1 MNEELDKTEAE
12 LDKVKEELHKA
23 KEELAKA
30 KEELDKTREESHKTV
45 IISIS
50 NEELDKIRKIKD
62 TPSDDR
68 KKGGC
73 WIPAFFLWRNHYL
86 DSKCFYKQPL
96 CRGQSWC
103 FGFFWP
109 CPQHVEVPRLGIKP
123 EPPSHRHRCYLSCC
137 SANA

>member
-103 FGFFWP
+103 FGFF
-109 CPQHVEVPRLGIKP
+109 CCSNCVLYRIFEKHLANIDAHILIYIGIK
-123 EPPSHRHRCYLSCC
+123 R
-137 SANA
+137 

>member
-30 KEELDKTREESHKTV
+30 KEELDK
-45 IISIS
+45 
-50 NEELDKIRKIKD
+50 IRKIKD

-73 WIPAFFLWRNHYL
+73 WIPAIFFGGIITLILSVFINNPSVGDRV
-86 DSKCFYKQPL
+86 
-96 CRGQSWC
+96 G
-103 FGFFWP
+103 
-109 CPQHVEVPRLGIKP
+109 VLGSFVAAIAFCIAFLR
-123 EPPSHRHRCYLSCC
+123 SI
-137 SANA
+137 

>member
-73 WIPAFFLWRNHYL
+73 WIPAFFYGGIITLILSVFINNPSVGARV
-86 DSKCFYKQPL
+86 
-96 CRGQSWC
+96 G
-103 FGFFWP
+103 
-109 CPQHVEVPRLGIKP
+109 VLGSFVAAIAFCIAFLK
-123 EPPSHRHRCYLSCC
+123 SI
-137 SANA
+137 